1 MKRYVKVNGRL
12 TDEDIE
18 DCIQAVIATN
28 RLEGLVSPPEEID
41 MVRRYMRGD
50 ITESEYM
57 AWVYENAGVKP

>member
-1 MKRYVKVNGRL
+1 MA
-12 TDEDIE
+12 EDIE

-57 AWVYENAGVKP
+57 AWVYKNAGVKP